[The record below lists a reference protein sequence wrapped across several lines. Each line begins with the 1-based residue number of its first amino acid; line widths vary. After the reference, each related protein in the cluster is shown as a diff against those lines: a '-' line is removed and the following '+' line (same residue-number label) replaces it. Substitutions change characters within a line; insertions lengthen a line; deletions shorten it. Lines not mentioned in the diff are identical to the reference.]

1 MLERNASKT
10 EHFGFLIS
18 AELDLDRVKVA
29 YVQEKLA
36 DALSWVEGVG
46 EVEVEC
52 LGKIDVYEPS
62 EVEHSFYEELNKK

>member
-1 MLERNASKT
+1 MLERNATKT

-18 AELDLDRVKVA
+18 AELDLTRVKAA

-46 EVEVEC
+46 EVDVEC
-52 LGKIDVYEPS
+52 LGKIDVYQPNE
-62 EVEHSFYEELNKK
+62 EEHAFYEELNKK